1 MVSNDV
7 EKVPETMGSKCE
19 LDTIDDCGK
28 KPVVDV
34 VHNDEATR
42 VLAAYT
48 GDPEWTEQE
57 EKSLVRKIDRRLLS
71 LLFVSYG
78 LQFYD
83 KAILGQAAIFGFRE
97 DAGLNVGNRYSFAA
111 SIFYLGFLI
120 GAVPATLLAQRFP
133 VERVIS
139 TIVFIWGGCLMA
151 TAGCFNFRAVYVQ
164 RFFLG
169 FLESGVSPIFMLSV
183 GSFYTKKE
191 QALRQG
197 IWYSSTGFVAIIAPL
212 INYGLGHINSGAL
225 KAWQYMFLL
234 AGALTVL
241 WAVVLF
247 FYFPPDPIRVRGL
260 NERERYIAVSRL
272 QSNNSGVRNTH
283 FKKEQVVELLLDV
296 KFWLLFA
303 MGFLNMIPNGPGSS
317 FIPIIING
325 FGFSQLNTM
334 LLNMPYGLSAG
345 IVNILLPYLAYK
357 YKNMRCYIIM
367 TGYAVAGVA
376 SILLWKL
383 PRAEKGALLFAC
395 YLFPIWGGS
404 FGVTMGLAT
413 ANNAG
418 YTKRSVASS
427 GLFIGYT
434 LGNFVAPLLFAQK
447 DSPTFYPGWTAV
459 MSCCCVAIV
468 LTAVYRQYCVWE
480 NNKRDRSGTAEG
492 FEHAFEDDVTDKK
505 NPQFRYMY

>member
-1 MVSNDV
+1 MGSVTEV
-7 EKVPETMGSKCE
+7 EKTADGAGSKQE
-19 LDTIDDCGK
+19 LEMIDDCGK

-48 GDPEWTEQE
+48 GDPEWSAEE
-57 EKSLVRKIDRRLLS
+57 EKKLVRKIDRRLLS

-97 DAGLNVGNRYSFAA
+97 DAGLDIGNRYSFAA
-111 SIFYLGFLI
+111 SIFYLGFLV

-133 VERVIS
+133 VERVLS

-151 TAGCFNFRAVYVQ
+151 CAGCFTFRAVYIQ

-197 IWYSSTGFVAIIAPL
+197 IWYSATGFVAIISPL

-234 AGALTVL
+234 AGGLTVI
-241 WAVVLF
+241 WAFVLF
-247 FYFPPDPIRVRGL
+247 FYFLRTRS
-260 NERERYIAVSRL
+260 VSAD
-272 QSNNSGVRNTH
+272 SAT
-283 FKKEQVVELLLDV
+283 KEQVYELLMDV

-325 FGFSQLNTM
+325 FGFNRLNTM

-345 IVNILLPYLAYK
+345 IVNILLPYIAYK
-357 YKNMRCYIIM
+357 YKNMRCYIVIL
-367 TGYAVAGVA
+367 GYTVAMIA

-383 PRAEKGALLFAC
+383 PRAEKGALL
-395 YLFPIWGGS
+395 L
-404 FGVTMGLAT
+404 LAT
-413 ANNAG
+413 YSPSGVVALVLLWG

-434 LGNFVAPLLFAQK
+434 LGNFVAPLLFKAK
-447 DSPTFYPGWTAV
+447 DSPQFYPGWTAV
-459 MSCCCVAIV
+459 MSCCCVAIA
-468 LTAVYRQYCVWE
+468 LTVVYRQYCVWE
-480 NNKRDRSGTAEG
+480 NSKRDKAGTAEG
-492 FEHAFEDDVTDKK
+492 FEHAFEDDVTDMK
-505 NPQFRYMY
+505 NPQFRYVY